1 MPTNADAVSD
11 FEAAKNA
18 LEKQV
23 PAATGTTADK
33 LLLAVQSIADE
44 VGALE
49 TVLLTHAYVPQTD
62 AFKAATNDG
71 KTFVASLNS
80 LKQALVVV
88 AGLAQILDR
97 MISYIKGHNDA
108 DWRQRQGDRDAVSI
122 ASASSCPRR
131 RDGKI
136 VAVAGYNLAGLR
148 QTGHPP
154 PRNPTNGK
162 CPISMGV

>member
-18 LEKQV
+18 LEKQI
-23 PAATGTTADK
+23 PAAIGTTADK
-33 LLLAVQSIADE
+33 LLLAIQNIADE

-49 TVLLTHAYVPQTD
+49 TDLLSNAYVPQTD

-71 KTFVASLNS
+71 KTLVASLNS

-97 MISYIKGHNDA
+97 MISYIK
-108 DWRQRQGDRDAVSI
+108 
-122 ASASSCPRR
+122 
-131 RDGKI
+131 
-136 VAVAGYNLAGLR
+136 
-148 QTGHPP
+148 
-154 PRNPTNGK
+154 
-162 CPISMGV
+162 

>member
-18 LEKQV
+18 LEKQI
-23 PAATGTTADK
+23 PAAIGTTADK
-33 LLLAVQSIADE
+33 LLLAIQSIADE

-97 MISYIKGHNDA
+97 MISYIK
-108 DWRQRQGDRDAVSI
+108 
-122 ASASSCPRR
+122 
-131 RDGKI
+131 
-136 VAVAGYNLAGLR
+136 
-148 QTGHPP
+148 
-154 PRNPTNGK
+154 
-162 CPISMGV
+162 